1 MKPREGEGLPTPSA
15 LPWEPSFLCA
25 PHHSRG
31 LQPSGHLPALL
42 ALPPEL
48 RWAFKGV
55 IPKTLLACSLPPP

>member
-1 MKPREGEGLPTPSA
+1 MPATVPTPSA

-55 IPKTLLACSLPPP
+55 IPKTLLA